1 MTDIIKE
8 AMERL
13 DQQFPRREM
22 LTRKEVAEFLGVSTD
37 TVSKHIK
44 HQRGGKYSK
53 IRIAH
58 YMTD

>member
-1 MTDIIKE
+1 MKDIVKE

-13 DQQFPRREM
+13 DRAYPGRET

-37 TVSKHIK
+37 TVKRHIK